1 MNELVQKPWGHE
13 EIWAHTLWYVGKI
26 LFVKKGHRL
35 SKQYHKFKVETL
47 RIITGKAI
55 VALFDFDTG
64 EQVGLHVLEPDT
76 DTTTVHITNGTVHR
90 IEAVE
95 DSHIMEVSTTEIW
108 DVVRLEDDYLR
119 LEENIVVNDGMKK
132 NEVILA
138 TVKEAVKVF
147 NLKKEE

>member
-1 MNELVQKPWGHE
+1 MKELVQKPWGHE

-47 RIITGKAI
+47 RIITGKAT

-64 EQVGLHVLEPDT
+64 KQVGLHVLEPDT
-76 DTTTVHITNGTVHR
+76 DTSVLHITNGTVHR

-95 DSHIMEVSTTEIW
+95 DSHIMEVSTPEIW

-119 LEENIVVNDGMKK
+119 LEESIVVNNKMPE
-132 NEVILA
+132 NEVIL
-138 TVKEAVKVF
+138 TNMREAVKVF
-147 NLKKEE
+147 NIKKEE